1 MPRPESPHKRFLR
14 HVDVAVGSL
23 GLIPDGEE
31 SALDFLEHCGIVIDH
46 ATIQADVYWSVG
58 DKQVLSL
65 MAVEIF
71 DATFFMPIAATEIA
85 S

>member
-1 MPRPESPHKRFLR
+1 MPRPESPHKRFLW
-14 HVDVAVGSL
+14 HVDVAVGFL
-23 GLIPDGEE
+23 GLISDGEE
-31 SALDFLEHCGIVIDH
+31 TALDFLEHCGIVIDH
-46 ATIQADVYWSVG
+46 ATIKTDFCGSVG

-71 DATFFMPIAATEIA
+71 DATLLMLIAATEIA

>member
-1 MPRPESPHKRFLR
+1 MLRPESPHKRFLR
-14 HVDVAVGSL
+14 HVDVAVGFL

-31 SALDFLEHCGIVIDH
+31 TTLDFLEHCGIVIDH
-46 ATIQADVYWSVG
+46 ATIQADFNWSVG

-65 MAVEIF
+65 MAVKIF
-71 DATFFMPIAATEIA
+71 DATLFVPVAAAEIA

>member
-14 HVDVAVGSL
+14 HVDVAVGFL
-23 GLIPDGEE
+23 GLIPDGKET
-31 SALDFLEHCGIVIDH
+31 ALDFLEHCGIVIDH
-46 ATIQADVYWSVG
+46 ATIQADFCGSVG

>member
-14 HVDVAVGSL
+14 HVDVAVGFL

-31 SALDFLEHCGIVIDH
+31 AALDFLEHCGIVIDH
-46 ATIQADVYWSVG
+46 ATIQTDFRGGVG
-58 DKQVLSL
+58 DKQVLS
-65 MAVEIF
+65 MIAVEILN
-71 DATFFMPIAATEIA
+71 ATLFIPLAAAEIA